1 MQKKFIPISHVLPI
15 PITLPSSLMPSRISL
30 SKTTWKT
37 VDCFRKST
45 CEDKNLTKNHQP
57 NLCIFAKYSVCTL
70 YFTKNTPTYLTH
82 NNSLFFIPIEIFK
95 GYTKQKRLLPF
106 FHEKKLKKQFYNTF
120 WKDVAAAFNFL
131 YRYYLVWKC
140 IVFWVF
146 WWMNVAK

>member
-95 GYTKQKRLLPF
+95 GYTKQKKKIVALLSR
-106 FHEKKLKKQFYNTF
+106 KKNLRNNFTTLFGKMLQQHLTFYI
-120 WKDVAAAFNFL
+120 DIILCESV
-131 YRYYLVWKC
+131 
-140 IVFWVF
+140 
-146 WWMNVAK
+146 